1 MLTVKPDELRA
12 IMGDGMTDRMWE
24 ATTNHAK
31 TCVPDDKYPPQQLNT
46 DQRTFVPQLTL
57 EAYDIQLPQEAS
69 DHDLQ
74 PWLTHPVCQ
83 TVSSEP
89 SVTTL
94 TSVSPLF
101 QDYSGFPYVSPFQAS
116 SSSLGHSFGSPL
128 EATKAGTEADPNADI
143 LDELDDLFL
152 AHLT

>member
-1 MLTVKPDELRA
+1 V
-12 IMGDGMTDRMWE
+12 
-24 ATTNHAK
+24 
-31 TCVPDDKYPPQQLNT
+31 Q
-46 DQRTFVPQLTL
+46 TFVPQLTL